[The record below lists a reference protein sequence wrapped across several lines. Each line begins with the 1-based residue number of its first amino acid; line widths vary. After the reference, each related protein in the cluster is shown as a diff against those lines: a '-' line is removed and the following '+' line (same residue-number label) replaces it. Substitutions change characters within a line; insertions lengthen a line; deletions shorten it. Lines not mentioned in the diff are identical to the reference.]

1 MDLKLITGRPWL
13 LALFIITIAALLIFV
28 ELPVYLFLIL
38 FIALVPLV
46 MLALA
51 ERFKKY
57 SIDVPIFYPGSVIF
71 LGGIIAALDALY
83 LLVHLVIMIVGR

>member
-1 MDLKLITGRPWL
+1 MNLKLIMGHPRL
-13 LALFIITIAALLIFV
+13 LAIVIIIIPSLLLFV
-28 ELPVYLFLIL
+28 ELPVFLYLIL

-71 LGGIIAALDALY
+71 IIGIIAALAALY
-83 LLVHLVIMIVGR
+83 LLLNLIMMLIGR